1 MKELLEPTIEHDDED
16 DNYGGG
22 EFNDVSAVAVAAV
35 DVAVAAAASKSTIDD
50 DNYHSNDDG
59 DDGSGS
65 SGKCS
70 DKNYDDD
77 DDGGGNVVQ
86 QGKDCTILMTMTFWM
101 TFLMMITSRSIFRA
115 FRMSPLAIAIVIES
129 WEDPSLLAQMQPKRR
144 RKATNLNGRHLPTP
158 IVARSW
164 LLCPL

>member
-1 MKELLEPTIEHDDED
+1 MVAANSMTCQRWRWLRWTWRWRRLHQSQRLTMTTTTAMMMAMK
-16 DNYGGG
+16 
-22 EFNDVSAVAVAAV
+22 AAAVAAN
-35 DVAVAAAASKSTIDD
+35 ATI
-50 DNYHSNDDG
+50 
-59 DDGSGS
+59 
-65 SGKCS
+65 KTM
-70 DKNYDDD
+70 KMTMT
-77 DDGGGNVVQ
+77 GGGNVVQ